1 MTAVASTFALPAL
14 SQADATW
21 YGRINT
27 ALSFTDSDNPAND
40 NIDVQGI
47 ASRFGV
53 RGSTD
58 LGNGLSGVYRYEFGV
73 LSDNNTI
80 QDNNRLS
87 FVGLSGDFGTLTLG
101 RIWSATFNHVGTNV
115 DLSQWIGGDSL
126 VGTTYRIGNA
136 LSYSGGGGPIS
147 FQIDLVFDGNTTVIV
162 DDAPVRIDGSDDA
175 DHWQIGATYS
185 GGPLTLAVGYIDVD
199 NSENALADWSAPG
212 ISAKFAVS
220 DNLNLHAGYNSVD
233 DDTSDDLTGTMIGV
247 SGSSGDLSWYATY
260 EQTEDDDAGVDTSHI
275 NLNVYKSLGG
285 GIAVW
290 SEFALNENENDAA
303 NTDENQLL
311 LGVRADF

>member
-1 MTAVASTFALPAL
+1 MRKKLIVTAVASTFALPAL

-115 DLSQWIGGDSL
+115 DLSQWIGGDAL
-126 VGTTYRIGNA
+126 VGTTYRVGNA
-136 LSYSGGGGPIS
+136 LSYSNSGGPLS
-147 FQIDLVFDGNTTVIV
+147 FQIDIITDGG
-162 DDAPVRIDGSDDA
+162 DDGSDGA
-175 DHWQIGATYS
+175 DEWQVGATYS
-185 GGPLTLAVGYIDVD
+185 GGPLTLAVGYRDVD
-199 NSENALADWSAPG
+199 NSDNTDADVTAPG

-260 EQTEDDDAGVDTSHI
+260 EQTEDDDAAVDTSHI

-285 GIAVW
+285 GAAVW
-290 SEFALNENENDAA
+290 AELALNSNDET
-303 NTDENQLL
+303 NVDTNQLL